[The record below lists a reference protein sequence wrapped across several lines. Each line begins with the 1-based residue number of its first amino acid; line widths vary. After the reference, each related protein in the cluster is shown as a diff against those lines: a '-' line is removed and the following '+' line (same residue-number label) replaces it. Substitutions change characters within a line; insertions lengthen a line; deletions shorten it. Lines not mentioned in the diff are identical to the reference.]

1 MSSSQHLT
9 EKELEDLVTQAEDE
23 SFLAQARTLLEDRG
37 KKNTDKRQHPW
48 QWLTKHN
55 RHGRAKR
62 TRVYLSHAH
71 DWICWDHTSSEC
83 MRKPSTILVSHI
95 VLVDVGHKTT
105 NFLKLGKANQEN
117 CSFSVI
123 THQRSLDLVAETEMI
138 SRLWVRTLRLMRK
151 GPGRAEQQPAKSFTG
166 YTEEQ
171 WYRADT
177 DRSGTLELNEVIH
190 LMRKMNI
197 TCSNKEITKLV
208 RKYDVDQNQSL
219 DRMEFNEMMKELFS
233 NRPEIQELIRTLK
246 RLSGGNQNE
255 EFLTPED
262 LVYFENHIQR
272 ESRPPYVDQEW
283 AIKTISE
290 TTGDENQEILNVMNF
305 ALLLDS
311 PTNGIYDPEHMK
323 PGCGSDL
330 KQYMSKPLSH
340 YFINTSH
347 NTYLTGN
354 QLQGHSSVE
363 QYVNVLQRGCRC
375 VELDCWDGAPN
386 VPEGNPGDEPII
398 THGHTLCTKILFK
411 DVIEA
416 IRRSSFGPPSK
427 NPYPVIPSPARPV
440 SATVRR

>member
-1 MSSSQHLT
+1 
-9 EKELEDLVTQAEDE
+9 
-23 SFLAQARTLLEDRG
+23 
-37 KKNTDKRQHPW
+37 
-48 QWLTKHN
+48 
-55 RHGRAKR
+55 
-62 TRVYLSHAH
+62 
-71 DWICWDHTSSEC
+71 
-83 MRKPSTILVSHI
+83 
-95 VLVDVGHKTT
+95 
-105 NFLKLGKANQEN
+105 
-117 CSFSVI
+117 
-123 THQRSLDLVAETEMI
+123 
-138 SRLWVRTLRLMRK
+138 MRK